1 MKLHHTKSSFWK
13 QCMSD
18 KAFDVVNVTLMVVLA
33 AVFLWPLIF
42 VLSAS
47 FSDPAA
53 VTLGKVWLFPK
64 GFTLEGYKAIFEYKN
79 IWIGYKNTLIYTAL
93 GTCINLVMT
102 ICAAYPLSRKD
113 FRPGKLLSRMF
124 MFTMF
129 FSGGLIPSYMVVV
142 NLGIY
147 DTIWAMVLPSAV
159 HFLYIIIMRTYFQTN
174 IPQALFEAAELDG
187 ANTAQILFRI
197 VLPLS
202 GPILAVM
209 ALYYGV
215 GKWNSYFDALIY
227 ISNDNYQPLQM
238 VLRSI
243 LLLNQQMLAAIDT
256 NSMTAEEIAD
266 ATRLAY
272 MAEGMKYALIF
283 IASAPMLIAYPFVQ
297 KHFVKGVMI
306 GSLKG

>member
-1 MKLHHTKSSFWK
+1 MKLHHTKSSFRK

-18 KAFDVVNVTLMVVLA
+18 KVFDVVNVTLMVVLA
-33 AVFLWPLIF
+33 AIFLWPLIF

-79 IWIGYKNTLIYTAL
+79 IWIGYKNTLIYTVL

-113 FRPGKLLSRMF
+113 FRPGKLLSTMF

-187 ANTAQILFRI
+187 ANTAQVLFRI

-215 GKWNSYFDALIY
+215 GKWNSYFDALVY
-227 ISNDNYQPLQM
+227 MGTQTKYPLQLF
-238 VLRSI
+238 LREI
-243 LLLNQQMLAAIDT
+243 LINNQIDLNMAGLDIAA
-256 NSMTAEEIAD
+256 AEAK
-266 ATRLAY
+266 LQL
-272 MAEGMKYALIF
+272 ALI
-283 IASAPMLIAYPFVQ
+283 IKYGVIVVASLPVLCAYPFVQ
-297 KHFVKGVMI
+297 KYFVKGIMI
-306 GSLKG
+306 GAVKE

>member
-1 MKLHHTKSSFWK
+1 
-13 QCMSD
+13 MSD
-18 KAFDVVNVTLMVVLA
+18 KVFDVVNVTLMVVLA
-33 AVFLWPLIF
+33 AIFLWPLIF

-79 IWIGYKNTLIYTAL
+79 IWIGYKNTLIYTVL

-174 IPQALFEAAELDG
+174 IPQALLRRRNWTG
-187 ANTAQILFRI
+187 RTRHRSC
-197 VLPLS
+197 S
-202 GPILAVM
+202 G
-209 ALYYGV
+209 
-215 GKWNSYFDALIY
+215 S
-227 ISNDNYQPLQM
+227 SC
-238 VLRSI
+238 RS
-243 LLLNQQMLAAIDT
+243 
-256 NSMTAEEIAD
+256 AD
-266 ATRLAY
+266 R
-272 MAEGMKYALIF
+272 
-283 IASAPMLIAYPFVQ
+283 S
-297 KHFVKGVMI
+297 
-306 GSLKG
+306 